1 MDGQKGES
9 RQDPA
14 STAVCV
20 VFPACEASLFHSLPS
35 SGGGSVPLYR
45 RGNGGS
51 VRLNDRVSTQSARAP
66 LSFMFLGRLLEWSM
80 ETWDSGA
87 GAGGVAARRR
97 CPELGMLF
105 LAVAADERS
114 VAEPCG
120 WCDVISVSGY
130 HWWGEEEGAVSGGGR
145 FTQTLGSGCHL
156 PDVREAPKGV
166 SSSSDRDGGEGQG
179 LGEASQRRMEDE
191 VGGGRQGGGERGKR
205 LGRRSRD
212 GDRCSQRRGR
222 GWVGG
227 KEEPDVVSRAGGT
240 HLALGA
246 QEGPDMSG
254 WAVP

>member
-1 MDGQKGES
+1 MS
-9 RQDPA
+9 
-14 STAVCV
+14 
-20 VFPACEASLFHSLPS
+20 
-35 SGGGSVPLYR
+35 
-45 RGNGGS
+45 
-51 VRLNDRVSTQSARAP
+51 
-66 LSFMFLGRLLEWSM
+66 
-80 ETWDSGA
+80 
-87 GAGGVAARRR
+87 
-97 CPELGMLF
+97 
-105 LAVAADERS
+105 RS

-145 FTQTLGSGCHL
+145 FTQTLGSRCHP

-246 QEGPDMSG
+246 QEGPDVSG
-254 WAVP
+254 WAVPWSSASSARDFKGLVSVPQEFRVRSSCCGSVG